1 MPRLSIIIPCKNEEE
16 NLPKLLASIKKQTFT
31 DYEVIVADA
40 HSADRTREF
49 AERAGARV
57 VEGGMPGPGRN
68 KGALQAKGEYLLF
81 LDADVVLPADDYL
94 AGVISE
100 FDTKKA
106 DIATCTVIPLSTNPI
121 DHVFHGVYNA
131 YVKATERVRPHA
143 PGFCILV
150 RRQTHEGIKGFDE
163 DVVFAEDMDYAQ
175 RAARKGSKFRVLRHN
190 PIAASVR
197 RFEKDGRLGIAIK
210 YVFAELHMLFKGP
223 FKNEIPFE
231 YEMGGEEQGRKGVRA
246 SGRKQTQKK

>member
-1 MPRLSIIIPCKNEEE
+1 MPRLSIIIPCKNEEA
-16 NLPKLLASIKKQTFT
+16 NLPKLLASIKQQTFT

-40 HSADRTREF
+40 HSTDRTREF

-68 KGALQAKGEYLLF
+68 AGALHAKGEYLLF
-81 LDADVVLPADDYL
+81 LDADVILPSHEYL
-94 AGVISE
+94 AVVIRE
-100 FDTKKA
+100 FDAKKA
-106 DIATCTVIPLSTNPI
+106 DIATCTVIPLSENPV
-121 DHVFHGVYNA
+121 DHVFHGMYNV

-150 RRQTHEGIKGFDE
+150 KRVTHEGIKGFDE

-175 RAARKGSKFRVLRHN
+175 RAAKGGNKFRVIN
-190 PIAASVR
+190 QPIAASVR

-210 YVFAELHMLFKGP
+210 YVFAELRMMFKGP

-231 YEMGGEEQGRKGVRA
+231 YEMGGEAQGRKSVRA
-246 SGRKQTQKK
+246 SGRKGTKTK